1 MGREVRLFKSEERKS
16 RNEVVSFLRA
26 LAGKIEEGRVV
37 LKQGGEELALELPQ
51 NLILD
56 IQAEDEDKGQKG
68 TQRSLEVEIKW
79 FEGGQD
85 DSGQGSGGPLEL
97 G

>member
-1 MGREVRLFKSEERKS
+1 MGREVRLFKSEEPRK
-16 RNEVVSFLRA
+16 RNEVVAFLRE

-37 LKQGGEELALELPQ
+37 LKQGGEELSLEIPQ

-56 IQAEDEDKGQKG
+56 VQAEDEDKKKKG

-79 FEGGQD
+79 FDGDQQGGD
-85 DSGQGSGGPLEL
+85 GSLEL

>member
-1 MGREVRLFKSEERKS
+1 MIV
-16 RNEVVSFLRA
+16 
-26 LAGKIEEGRVV
+26 
-37 LKQGGEELALELPQ
+37 
-51 NLILD
+51 D